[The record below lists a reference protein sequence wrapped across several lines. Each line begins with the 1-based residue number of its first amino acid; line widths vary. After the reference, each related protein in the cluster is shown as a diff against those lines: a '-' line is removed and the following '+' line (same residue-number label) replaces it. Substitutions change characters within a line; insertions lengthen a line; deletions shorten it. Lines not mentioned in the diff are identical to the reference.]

1 MLNQKPRILPSDEK
15 RVLLTKQRKQISK
28 LEAIVGR
35 AKANTSTLPEQL
47 RK

>member
-1 MLNQKPRILPSDEK
+1 MLTPRILPSDEMC
-15 RVLLTKQRKQISK
+15 VLLTKQRKQISK

-35 AKANTSTLPEQL
+35 AKANTSTLQEQL